1 MLRIRSRL
9 KFVSLRPT
17 LFGVRSAAF
26 YVVVVGAYFSAPY
39 VNLFFLL
46 LAFLTVQWLLAGL
59 WTLTNMAGVSA
70 EFRGIPMVEA
80 GGDSAMPLTI
90 HGPKRPRF
98 DVSASMTLMGPD
110 GAERA
115 ASGRLAVLRADQQI
129 HIELPDLPRGV
140 HRVVAAFA
148 SSTYPFGL
156 IRRSVPIAAPKEVV
170 VYPRAA
176 GMTDAG
182 RTAEDWMRDVIGTNT
197 QRGGDLQPTSLRDH
211 RDGDSLRSV
220 HWRASAR
227 RGKLVVQEWEGGSGE
242 GLEIALDRRAERE
255 EFEQALGEI
264 AALVAI
270 AQEGKEALCLRTQ
283 DHVRTFGEGHE
294 AWSAALRLLA
304 ELEPLPFDAPAVLSV
319 SPMTPVL
326 PRRPV
331 HA

>member
-26 YVVVVGAYFSAPY
+26 YVVVVGAYLSAPY

-46 LAFLTVQWLLAGL
+46 LAFLTVQWLMAAI

-70 EFRGIPMVEA
+70 EFRGIPMIEA
-80 GGDSAMPLTI
+80 GGDADLPLTI
-90 HGPKRPRF
+90 HGSRRTRF
-98 DVSASMTLMGPD
+98 DVSVSLTLTAPAGV
-110 GAERA
+110 ERT
-115 ASGRLAVLRADQQI
+115 ASGRLSVLRADAQVRVG
-129 HIELPDLPRGV
+129 LPDLPRGV
-140 HRVVAAFA
+140 HRVTAAFA

-182 RTAEDWMRDVIGTNT
+182 RTAEDWMRDVMGTNS
-197 QRGGDLQPTSLRDH
+197 QKGGDLQPTSLRDR

-242 GLEIALDRRAERE
+242 GLEIAFDRRAERD

-264 AALVAI
+264 AALVVI
-270 AQEGKEALCLRTQ
+270 AKDGKEALCIRTQ
-283 DHVRTFGEGHE
+283 DQVCTFGEGHGT
-294 AWSAALRLLA
+294 WDAALRLLA
-304 ELEPLPFDAPAVLSV
+304 ELEPLPADAPGVPSV
-319 SPMTPVL
+319 SPMTPIL